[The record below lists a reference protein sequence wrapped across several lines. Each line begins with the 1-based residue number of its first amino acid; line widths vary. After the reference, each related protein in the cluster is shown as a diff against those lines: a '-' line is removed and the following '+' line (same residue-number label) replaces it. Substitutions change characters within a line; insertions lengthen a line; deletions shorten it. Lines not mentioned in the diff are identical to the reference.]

1 MTNPSDIRSL
11 ADSRLE
17 EAELLSKHGFHD
29 CAFYIAGY
37 ALELQ
42 LKAKICEH
50 FDLPDFY
57 SQYVP
62 RTDLAKTFLIHNLE
76 RLILLSGLNAK
87 FEAEKV
93 ASTDFDNYWYTVMQW
108 SEKSRYNL
116 IGTQTL
122 KEVTD
127 FLDSIKIII
136 EWIKIQ

>member
-17 EAELLSKHGFHD
+17 EAELLSANGFYD

-50 FDLPDFY
+50 FNLPDFY

-76 RLILLSGLNAK
+76 RLILLSGLHAK
-87 FEAEKV
+87 FEVERIAN
-93 ASTDFDNYWYTVMQW
+93 TNFDSHWYNVSLW

-116 IGTQTL
+116 IGTQTIT
-122 KEVTD
+122 EITN
-127 FLDSIKIII
+127 FLESIKIII
-136 EWIKIQ
+136 EWIKVQ

>member
-1 MTNPSDIRSL
+1 MTNPIDIRSL
-11 ADSRLE
+11 ADSRLD

-57 SQYVP
+57 TQYVP
-62 RTDLAKTFLIHNLE
+62 RTDLSKTFLIHNLE
-76 RLILLSGLNAK
+76 RLFLLSGLHAK
-87 FEAEKV
+87 FMAERI
-93 ASTDFDNYWYTVMQW
+93 AHTDFDSHWDNVRLW
-108 SEKSRYNL
+108 SEKSRYNP

-122 KEVTD
+122 TEITI
-127 FLDSIKIII
+127 FFESLKIII
-136 EWIKIQ
+136 EWIKAQ